1 MPSTYAHYKFG
12 KDVFKKLPKEVAKE
26 INPYMPLYKI
36 GLHGPDLLFYYK
48 PLETNAINQEG
59 TRIHDRAGA
68 AFFDRARSIT
78 RKSQQQKQAKLA
90 YLYGFICHFVLD
102 SMCHGYV
109 DEKIAESGVGHMEI
123 EIEFDRFLLEEDGK
137 DPLRQDLTKHIC
149 VNDDYAKAIAP
160 YFTGVTP
167 KEIKR
172 ALFSMKTYSS
182 FLMMPNKLKRFF
194 VYSILK
200 LSGHFEKMK
209 ELLVNEVP
217 NPKCID
223 SNQKLKSL
231 YDEAIAIAVELII
244 EYYESIDG
252 ELLLSEKYQVT
263 FGGQRE
269 REASYAV

>member
-12 KDVFKKLPKEVAKE
+12 KDVFKELPKELVKE

-48 PLETNAINQEG
+48 PLETNVINQEG
-59 TRIHDRAGA
+59 AWIHDRTGSV
-68 AFFDRARSIT
+68 FFEKARAIT
-78 RKSQQQKQAKLA
+78 RKNGQKQVRLA

-109 DEKIAESGVGHMEI
+109 DEKIAESGIGHMEI

-137 DPLRQDLTKHIC
+137 DPLKQDLTKHIC
-149 VNDDYAKAIAP
+149 VNEDYAKVIAP
-160 YFTGVTP
+160 IFIGVTP

-172 ALFSMKTYSS
+172 ALSSMKRYSS
-182 FLMMPNKLKRFF
+182 FLMKPNKFKRFF

-209 ELLVNEVP
+209 ELLVSEIP
-217 NPKCID
+217 NPKCMD

-244 EYYESIDG
+244 EYYESIDK
-252 ELLLSEKYQVT
+252 ESLLSEKYQIT

-269 REASYAV
+269 KEANYAV